1 MIFNAW
7 KSLSDGQSL
16 CSANRVVVQS
26 HHPGPDCL
34 RELDSLALWLKESKA
49 HHSSNFKSSKKRY
62 FYRIIAKHAFA
73 HTALSAYSVMLCNR
87 YPDIQVC
94 KKCAKMCRR
103 AKQSPMDKS
112 ITGFMAGFRTSE
124 QTPFD
129 IEMRFT
135 MNKLLSCRYNMDT
148 NRVEA
153 RFADGTTPVSY
164 THLTLPTTPYV

>member
-7 KSLSDGQSL
+7 KSLSDGLSL

-34 RELDSLALWLKESKA
+34 RELDSLALWLKESKV
-49 HHSSNFKSSKKRY
+49 HHSSNPKRAKNCK
-62 FYRIIAKHAFA
+62 FIRIIARFIFA
-73 HTALSAYSVMLCNR
+73 HTALFAYSGMLCNGC
-87 YPDIQVC
+87 PAIQAC

-112 ITGFMAGFRTSE
+112 TTGFMAGFRTTE

-135 MNKLLSCRYNMDT
+135 MNKLLSCRHWEKNPHSHKKDCGDCFYGEGE
-148 NRVEA
+148 RE
-153 RFADGTTPVSY
+153 
-164 THLTLPTTPYV
+164 